1 MPRDRDVTGVPPT
14 GESVCCRAAEVGV
27 LAHETLQRES
37 SGRIAA
43 AFDRSFYAAF
53 GTHWI
58 CVGSSSIGSGPLHV
72 LCEEWPSG
80 AFAAGQRVTVTAN
93 VVHVDDAP
101 LASLAGAP
109 VWTPEPTPA
118 WTQAQLLSGLQR
130 AGHLWEAMPADEGL
144 AALGGTQT
152 LEATSPLLA
161 AAMPGVRA
169 LERIAAGDNAEHS
182 PAPADRAA
190 LTDLIGLGPGLTP
203 SGDDVLI
210 GVLLALAALGR
221 SSARDALWA
230 VCNGAL
236 DRTGDISR
244 VHLEAASRGYGA
256 AVLHDAIHVVMSG
269 NAENIRPALAAVSAV
284 GHTSGRDGMAGALVA
299 LRAAAQA
306 STLKK

>member
-1 MPRDRDVTGVPPT
+1 MLRDRDAAVPLLT
-14 GESVCCRAAEVGV
+14 GESVSPLSRVAEVGV
-27 LAHETLQRES
+27 LAHEALQRAAE
-37 SGRIAA
+37 GRIAA

-93 VVHVDDAP
+93 VAHVDDAP

-109 VWTPEPTPA
+109 VWTPKPAPA
-118 WTQAQLLSGLQR
+118 WTQAQLLAGLQR
-130 AGHLWEAMPADEGL
+130 AGQFWDAMPTDEGL
-144 AALGGTQT
+144 AALGQT
-152 LEATSPLLA
+152 KTPVSSSALLA
-161 AAMPGVRA
+161 AAVPGVRA
-169 LERIAAGDNAEHS
+169 LERICGRAEHS

-190 LTDLIGLGPGLTP
+190 LAGLIGLGPGLTP

-210 GVLLALAALGR
+210 GALLALASLGR
-221 SSARDALWA
+221 NDARDALWA
-230 VCNGAL
+230 ACAGTL

-244 VHLEAASRGYGA
+244 AHLEAAARGYGA
-256 AVLHDAIHVVMSG
+256 AVLHDAVHVVIGGDLEKIES
-269 NAENIRPALAAVSAV
+269 ALTAVSVV

-299 LRAAAQA
+299 LRAVSRAL
-306 STLKK
+306 THTK